1 MWLRCGYDVVTEQ
14 GEQRVVTHTPQI
26 LECGED
32 VRMGGAVGAV
42 VSAVVSAMVSAMV
55 SAAVSAAVSAVLSA
69 RTLLLRRPP
78 VYHADRSVQEGLH
91 WM

>member
-1 MWLRCGYDVVTEQ
+1 MRRRE
-14 GEQRVVTHTPQI
+14 GEQRVVTYTPQI

-42 VSAVVSAMVSAMV
+42 VSAVVSAMVSA
-55 SAAVSAAVSAVLSA
+55 AVSAAVSAFPRPRA
-69 RTLLLRRPP
+69 LLLRRSP

>member
-1 MWLRCGYDVVTEQ
+1 MRRRE
-14 GEQRVVTHTPQI
+14 GEQRVVTYTPQI

-42 VSAVVSAMVSAMV
+42 VSAVVSAMVSA
-55 SAAVSAAVSAVLSA
+55 AVSAVSA
-69 RTLLLRRPP
+69 VPRARALLLRRSP
-78 VYHADRSVQEGLH
+78 VYHADRSVEEGLH

>member
-1 MWLRCGYDVVTEQ
+1 VWLRCGYDVVTEQ

-42 VSAVVSAMVSAMV
+42 VSAVPR
-55 SAAVSAAVSAVLSA
+55 A